1 MSGAAGG
8 ITSGIIISC
17 GSAPFELVKVQ
28 RQLEYL
34 IAMQKGLLNL
44 DGKGNANGS
53 GPYKSMTGYQAATN
67 IMRNHGGLR
76 GFYVS
81 ISERK
86 GIRRFYRARRR
97 RSF

>member
-8 ITSGIIISC
+8 ATSGVLISC

-34 IAMQKGLLNL
+34 IAMQKGLLNKE
-44 DGKGNANGS
+44 GAGR
-53 GPYKSMTGYQAATN
+53 YKSMTGAEAARN
-67 IMRNHGGLR
+67 IMRNHGGFR

-81 ISERK
+81 C
-86 GIRRFYRARRR
+86 
-97 RSF
+97 